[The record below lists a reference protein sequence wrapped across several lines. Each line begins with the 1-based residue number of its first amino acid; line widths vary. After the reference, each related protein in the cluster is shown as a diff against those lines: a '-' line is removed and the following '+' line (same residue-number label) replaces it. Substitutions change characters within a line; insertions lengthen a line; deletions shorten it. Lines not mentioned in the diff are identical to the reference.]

1 MSNKK
6 IYDKQ
11 FEAYWKANGQSLIEA
26 APPVLSDERKN
37 NGKMNTAGD
46 WLLFIIPLVAGIGFM
61 NAKLIESEMVN
72 LIVGLAIVVVCFG
85 IAMMIRPYVT
95 GKRSIADIDADIK
108 DYFYAIYKDKGTAGL
123 DSQKTK

>member
-6 IYDKQ
+6 IYDEQ
-11 FEAYWKANGQSLIEA
+11 FEAYWKTNGQSLIEA